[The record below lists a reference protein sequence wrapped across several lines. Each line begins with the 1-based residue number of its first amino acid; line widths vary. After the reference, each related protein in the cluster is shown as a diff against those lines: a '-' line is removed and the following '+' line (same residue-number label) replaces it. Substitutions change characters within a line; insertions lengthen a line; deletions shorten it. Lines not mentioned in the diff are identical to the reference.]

1 MTTAD
6 TERTTAGRPTSPD
19 ARMILTLGATILS
32 ASALFMKLSGTTTG
46 TAAFFRCLLALPV
59 LLPLALRERR
69 VLGGRSLRW
78 AALDLLAGFFLG
90 LDLVLWG
97 ESIVN
102 IGTGIA
108 TVLNNVQVLAAP
120 LLALLIT
127 RERLSATF
135 LLATPVMLAGV
146 ALVGG
151 VADSR
156 AFGEAPA
163 YGAVLGA
170 ASGVAYG
177 GYLFL
182 LRLGGKRHTG
192 HRFSP
197 ACLASASA
205 AATALLVG
213 APWQGVELLVGWP
226 ALGWLAAL
234 ALSSQVTGLLV
245 VGSALPRVPSSVGS
259 TLLLLQPVLAVLWGV
274 VVLGEAPTW
283 WQLLGCVLVV
293 GTVWFAGRRTSS

>member
-1 MTTAD
+1 MSAPD
-6 TERTTAGRPTSPD
+6 TERRPAERTTALD
-19 ARMILTLGATILS
+19 ARLVLTIGATILS
-32 ASALFMKLSGTTTG
+32 GSALFMQLSGTTAG

-59 LLPLALRERR
+59 LLPLALLERR
-69 VLGGRSLRW
+69 RLGGRAFRW
-78 AALDLLAGFFLG
+78 QALDLLAGFFLG

-97 ESIVN
+97 ESIIN

-120 LLALLIT
+120 MLALLIT
-127 RERLSATF
+127 RERLSTGF

-151 VADSR
+151 VADSQ
-156 AFGEAPA
+156 AFGDAPA
-163 YGAVLGA
+163 YGALMGA

-182 LRLGGKRHTG
+182 LRLGGTRHAR

-197 ACLASASA
+197 VCLASASA
-205 AATALLVG
+205 AATALLLG
-213 APWQGVELLVGWP
+213 GPWQGVELAVGWP

-274 VVLGEAPTW
+274 LLLGESPTW

-293 GTVWFAGRRTSS
+293 GTVWFTSRRVRS

>member
-1 MTTAD
+1 MTAPE
-6 TERTTAGRPTSPD
+6 TEPPATGRTTAPD
-19 ARMILTLGATILS
+19 ARLVLTLGATILS
-32 ASALFMKLSGTTTG
+32 GSALFMQLSGTAAG
-46 TAAFFRCLLALPV
+46 TAAFYRCLLALPV
-59 LLPLALRERR
+59 LLPLALLERR
-69 VLGGRSLRW
+69 RLGGRGFRW
-78 AALDLLAGFFLG
+78 QALDLLAGFFLG

-127 RERLSATF
+127 RERLSVGF

-156 AFGEAPA
+156 AFGDAPA
-163 YGAVLGA
+163 YGALLGA

-177 GYLFL
+177 GYLFM
-182 LRLGGKRHTG
+182 LRLSGTRHG
-192 HRFSP
+192 RHRFSP
-197 ACLASASA
+197 VCLASVSA
-205 AATALLVG
+205 AATALLLG
-213 APWQGVELLVGWP
+213 GPWQGVELAVGWP

-274 VVLGEAPTW
+274 LLLGESPTW
-283 WQLLGCVLVV
+283 WQLLGCALVV
-293 GTVWFAGRRTSS
+293 GTVWFVGRRARS